1 MTHAIH
7 TIPAA
12 AILLLCA
19 APLPAAAQAPA
30 DFPTQSVRIIVAT
43 SPGGALDATARAIGN
58 KLSQNWNQ
66 QVVVDN
72 RAGANGAIAY
82 DLLAKSTPNGHTLMT
97 ASATHIV
104 NALVIRDWPHDIQ
117 KVTAPLSHVAS
128 LYYVIYRHP
137 SVPLTT
143 LKEVIAYGRKNP
155 NKLLYGTGGNA
166 NISHLGWEW
175 LGHLSGAKFKHV
187 AYKGASNAVKA
198 TIAGELHIGFSTVH
212 SLRGHFESGRAF
224 PLAVTAK
231 QRLTQLPDV
240 PAVAE
245 FGMPEYEINQWYG
258 IVTSAKVPPAIT
270 AKLSAAIIE
279 AVKSPEVVQRLSAD
293 GSVPVGSTAAEFSAH
308 LKAENVKWRKVLQD
322 TGMALS
328 GSKL

>member
-1 MTHAIH
+1 MKRAIRNSH
-7 TIPAA
+7 LAVA
-12 AILLLCA
+12 LALGA
-19 APLPAAAQAPA
+19 MPLSVAAQATS

-58 KLSQNWNQ
+58 KLAQMWDQ
-66 QVVVDN
+66 QVLVDN

-97 ASATHIV
+97 VSATHIV
-104 NALVIRDWPHDIQ
+104 NSLVIRDWPHNVL
-117 KVTAPLSHVAS
+117 KVTAPLSQVAS

-137 SVPLTT
+137 SVPLKS
-143 LKEVIAYGRKNP
+143 LKDVIDYGRKNP
-155 NKLLYGTGGNA
+155 GKLLYGTGGNA

-175 LGHLSGAKFKHV
+175 LGHMSGAKFKHV

-198 TIAGELHIGFSTVH
+198 TIAGELHVGFSTVH
-212 SLRGHFESGRAF
+212 SLRGHFASGRAH

-231 QRLTQLPDV
+231 QRIAQLPDV

-270 AKLSAAIIE
+270 AKLSPAIIE
-279 AVKSPEVVQRLSAD
+279 AVKSDEVTKRLSAD

-308 LKAENVKWRKVLQD
+308 LKAETAKWQRVLQD

>member
-1 MTHAIH
+1 MKNAVL
-7 TIPAA
+7 PFYAA
-12 AILLLCA
+12 AVGALAA
-19 APLPAAAQAPA
+19 APLTVEAQAPA
-30 DFPTQSVRIIVAT
+30 DFPSQSVRIIVAT

-58 KLSQNWNQ
+58 KLAQMWNQ
-66 QVVVDN
+66 QVIVDN

-82 DLLAKSTPNGHTLMT
+82 DLLAKSNPNGHTLMT
-97 ASATHIV
+97 VSATHIV
-104 NALVIRDWPHDIQ
+104 NSLVIRDWPHDVQ
-117 KVTAPLSHVAS
+117 KVTAPLSQVAS

-137 SVPLTT
+137 SVPLPT
-143 LKEVIAYGRKNP
+143 LKEVIAFGRKNP

-198 TIAGELHIGFSTVH
+198 TIAGELHVGFSTVH
-212 SLRGHFESGRAF
+212 SLRGHFDAGRAY

-231 QRLTQLPDV
+231 QRIAQLPDV
-240 PAVAE
+240 PTVAE
-245 FGMPEYEINQWYG
+245 HGMPEYEINQWYG
-258 IVTSAKVPPAIT
+258 LVTSAKVPPALT
-270 AKLSAAIIE
+270 AKLSPAIIE

-293 GSVPVGSTAAEFSAH
+293 GSVPVGSSATEFSAH
-308 LKAENVKWRKVLQD
+308 LKSETAKWRKVLHD